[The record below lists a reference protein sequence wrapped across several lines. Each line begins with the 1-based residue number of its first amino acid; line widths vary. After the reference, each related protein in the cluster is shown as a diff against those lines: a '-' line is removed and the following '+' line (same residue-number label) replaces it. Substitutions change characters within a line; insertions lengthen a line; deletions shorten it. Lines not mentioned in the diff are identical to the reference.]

1 MIQMNFIFLICF
13 ASYTYWIL
21 GRACLG
27 CGCGLVCRCLQC
39 PMKISHHKVHFK
51 RCLFCFFVSY
61 FLYSV
66 VNVFL
71 MFFVLRILQ
80 EHLDLALWAWIVP
93 SSIHQFVTEMMTF
106 WRVKTTRM
114 KTNEDEWR
122 NVLTNVLTSLSWR
135 FLRWTFWTFHFL
147 LWICPIRSR
156 SELDREYPC
165 PGRGTVAHVFHRR
178 GVVKFA
184 CWQDHSNNGGWLYG
198 DWSNIWISFIAIRM
212 LRLDPV
218 NVCVPL
224 SLTFHLMQSPGQK
237 WAHVSWEFWD
247 NGGSVVSAVPSP
259 HSLHNTTIHKNTHIC
274 S

>member
-1 MIQMNFIFLICF
+1 MNFMFLICF

-39 PMKISHHKVHFK
+39 PMTIWHHKVHFK

-71 MFFVLRILQ
+71 MFFFLRILQ

-93 SSIHQFVTEMMTF
+93 SSIHHFVTEMMTF

-147 LWICPIRSR
+147 FLWICPIRSR
-156 SELDREYPC
+156 SELDREYPRC
-165 PGRGTVAHVFHRR
+165 PGRGTVAHVFHRQLWHWAVARRR

-184 CWQDHSNNGGWLYG
+184 CFSPATVALGCGQATWRGEV
-198 DWSNIWISFIAIRM
+198 RM
-212 LRLDPV
+212 LTGSFESWITVDDSMEIEARFES
-218 NVCVPL
+218 L
-224 SLTFHLMQSPGQK
+224 SFLQ
-237 WAHVSWEFWD
+237 
-247 NGGSVVSAVPSP
+247 
-259 HSLHNTTIHKNTHIC
+259 
-274 S
+274 